1 MDVEKEVA
9 AQADVRVG
17 EGGEGAGEGE
27 GEGEEQ
33 GEEEVEEGEV
43 GEGEEEEGEEAGGE
57 EGEGAGAEG
66 GEGTAG
72 VNVEEEDEV
81 EEGEVI
87 GLTAKDAAAMDE
99 AIRLAWM
106 SDDFDDLMEL
116 VVSGHEEAKLQGMM
130 SRMMMAAAQSSG
142 GGGGDGGGGD
152 GDGDGGDGV
161 GGGGVGGEKGRMLRR
176 ILRRKRKE
184 SQLQEM
190 FGGEEA
196 KQKGGKRRRRRKGR
210 GKGRTEEVEMLLS
223 LGADKHMLPLTSSPP
238 PSAWSL
244 TTSPAPPFGLASS
257 PSPFHPT
264 GKRRTE
270 EVEMLLSLGADVT
283 LTSDEGSTALDWA
296 RKYGHEAGR
305 AEEVEMLLSLGADV
319 TLTSDE
325 GSTALDWARM
335 YGHEA
340 VCRLLERHMEALGLG
355 VPEEGEEV
363 EEGEEGEERGMDE
376 GDGMQEEKGERQG
389 EVSKADATTDA
400 VAAAAAA
407 AGAAVAV
414 PVSAE
419 AARLA
424 AQEQVALSLYQ
435 ASVDHD
441 EVDLALIHLL
451 LTRICVNAAERPAAL
466 MSSSAFASKKAQ
478 QLLKQG
484 EEKEGEEGEEE
495 DELSSLIPTYSK
507 EGREGGGAGEAG
519 GAAAGDG
526 GAGLNGPDCAIL
538 VFLPGWEEIS
548 RLRDRLLGSSVF
560 GDPTRFLILP
570 LHSKIPMP
578 DQRKVFERLGRG
590 VRKIVLTTN
599 IAETALTIDD
609 IVFVVDSGRLKEK
622 SYDAHTNVSTLQVG
636 GVGPGRGVKKIVLTT
651 NFAETALA
659 IDDVVFVVDSGRLK
673 EKSYDAHTNVSTLQ
687 RKVFERPGRGVR
699 KIVLTTNIA
708 ETALTIDDIVFVVD
722 SGRLKEKSYDAH
734 TNVSTLQEKSYDA
747 HTNVSTLQV
756 GGRGPGKGVVGGLM
770 GGLTAFQ
777 TPQNAAR
784 EGRAE
789 DGAAAVEA
797 PLKGRGGGSVG
808 SPKPLRASA
817 RAEQGGAN
825 QRCASTSF
833 HTHNPIL
840 SLPSNAPSPPQ
851 APEIK
856 RSPLEELCLQIK
868 ILDPSLDI
876 PLFLSKA
883 LEPPVPAAITN
894 AVALL
899 QDIGALDPHQSLT
912 PLGAHLGALPLHPVT
927 SKMLLHSILLDCLGP
942 ALTVAAAS
950 TYRDPFQMPIGLD
963 QKLKAI
969 AARHA
974 LGNSL
979 GGYGDHLALIA
990 AFDGWAEAKARGG
1003 ARAADGFCRGN
1014 FLSPALHRGAEEGSG
1029 TAGGAGESGGSE
1041 SIEESSRPL
1050 IVFDEIV
1057 RGEGNQTIRSCTVV
1071 RPLSLILIA
1080 SEMVVAPLGPLK
1092 AGWEEDGDGE
1102 KEEGKGE
1109 REGEGEGEG
1118 KGEREGEGKGEG
1130 VEVRKRK
1137 RRQRSQRG
1145 EGESVH
1151 GEAEAVGEG
1160 SEAVQMELGKGEEGE
1175 GAGGNT
1181 RKEGEDEE
1189 ERVEEEGE
1197 YVSGAEDEEGEEEEG
1212 PVVRPNPKSA
1222 RERRRKLQEEVMSDP
1237 GREIV
1242 IVIDR
1247 WLRFRATAMLAAQL
1261 FCLRERLA
1269 ACFATK
1275 VHDPRKPLP
1284 PLQALTL
1291 YTIASLLSFE
1301 NYLLPPPTS
1310 DSAPAGDKSAPAGP
1324 RKGAL
1329 VPGPQGPGFGA
1340 GFGGRFGR
1348 GGWGGGRG
1356 AGRGRGGFGVRGRGR
1371 GGAGFGRGGGR
1382 MGGGINTGF

>member
-1 MDVEKEVA
+1 EVVHELCRKMGFVSRSHGAVVHELCWKMGFVSRSYHSKAAAAADNGVSGGDNAGNGASPGGADTTGKAAAAADNGVSGGDNAGNGASPGGADCGGDGVWQDHPDHTEAAVITHHGISGGDNAGDRAAPSGADSGGDGVRQDHPGAAVYSRPRVGEGQALPRALHPTQTNLRYFWWVLGGSDSVAERIAAERGEKIGQTVGYQIRLESKGNRSSSLWLCTNGVLLRCLVGLSGLFPPTCTPCSPLQRLSLSFLPVPSPFTPQWPERIAAERGEGIGKTVGYQIRLESKGNRSSSLWLCTNGVLLRCLVGLSGLFPPTCTPCSPLQRLSLSFLPVPSPFTPHGSGGREVDADVLLAKMDATHIIVDEDEVHERDKFADFMLIILRDLLRLHPTLKLVLMSATLDAGLFANYFGGCPVINVPGFTYPVRSLYLEDILRITNYGNNFASGAFNKGALQAMDVEREA

-17 EGGEGAGEGE
+17 GGGEGAGEGE

-43 GEGEEEEGEEAGGE
+43 GEDDEEEGEEVGGE
-57 EGEGAGAEG
+57 KGEGAGSEG

-72 VNVEEEDEV
+72 VNGEEEDEV

-152 GDGDGGDGV
+152 GDGGATPLMV
-161 GGGGVGGEKGRMLRR
+161 
-176 ILRRKRKE
+176 
-184 SQLQEM
+184 
-190 FGGEEA
+190 A
-196 KQKGGKRRRRRKGR
+196 AGK
-210 GKGRTEEVEMLLS
+210 
-223 LGADKHMLPLTSSPP
+223 
-238 PSAWSL
+238 
-244 TTSPAPPFGLASS
+244 
-257 PSPFHPT
+257 
-264 GKRRTE
+264 
-270 EVEMLLSLGADVT
+270 
-283 LTSDEGSTALDWA
+283 
-296 RKYGHEAGR
+296 GR

-340 VCRLLERHMEALGLG
+340 VCRILERHMEALGLG
-355 VPEEGEEV
+355 MPEEGEEVFEAPQKRPQCSLGLGVLEEGGEV
-363 EEGEEGEERGMDE
+363 EEGEEGEERGMDDGE
-376 GDGMQEEKGERQG
+376 GMQEEKGERQG

-400 VAAAAAA
+400 VAAAAAAAPAAAA

-451 LTRICVNAAERPAAL
+451 LTRICVSAAERPAAL
-466 MSSSAFASKKAQ
+466 TSSSAFASRKSQ
-478 QLLKQG
+478 QMVKQG

-495 DELSSLIPTYSK
+495 DELLSLIPTYSK

-578 DQRKVFERLGRG
+578 DQRKVFERPGRG

-622 SYDAHTNVSTLQVG
+622 SYDAHTNVSTLQVCW
-636 GVGPGRGVKKIVLTT
+636 
-651 NFAETALA
+651 
-659 IDDVVFVVDSGRLK
+659 
-673 EKSYDAHTNVSTLQ
+673 VS
-687 RKVFERPGRGVR
+687 K
-699 KIVLTTNIA
+699 
-708 ETALTIDDIVFVVD
+708 
-722 SGRLKEKSYDAH
+722 
-734 TNVSTLQEKSYDA
+734 
-747 HTNVSTLQV
+747 
-756 GGRGPGKGVVGGLM
+756 
-770 GGLTAFQ
+770 
-777 TPQNAAR
+777 
-784 EGRAE
+784 
-789 DGAAAVEA
+789 
-797 PLKGRGGGSVG
+797 
-808 SPKPLRASA
+808 ASA
-817 RAEQGGAN
+817 RQRQGRAG
-825 QRCASTSF
+825 RCRPGVCF
-833 HTHNPIL
+833 HLFSRTRAG
-840 SLPSNAPSPPQ
+840 SLPEFQ

-856 RSPLEELCLQIK
+856 RTPLEELCLQIK
-868 ILDPSLDI
+868 ILNPSLDI

-974 LGNSL
+974 LGIPWAGMGIISHSL
-979 GGYGDHLALIA
+979 LRLMGGLMRRR
-990 AFDGWAEAKARGG
+990 EGG
-1003 ARAADGFCRGN
+1003 LGLQMGF
-1014 FLSPALHRGAEEGSG
+1014 
-1029 TAGGAGESGGSE
+1029 AGG
-1041 SIEESSRPL
+1041 I
-1050 IVFDEIV
+1050 
-1057 RGEGNQTIRSCTVV
+1057 SC
-1071 RPLSLILIA
+1071 
-1080 SEMVVAPLGPLK
+1080 
-1092 AGWEEDGDGE
+1092 
-1102 KEEGKGE
+1102 
-1109 REGEGEGEG
+1109 
-1118 KGEREGEGKGEG
+1118 
-1130 VEVRKRK
+1130 
-1137 RRQRSQRG
+1137 RQ
-1145 EGESVH
+1145 
-1151 GEAEAVGEG
+1151 VG
-1160 SEAVQMELGKGEEGE
+1160 
-1175 GAGGNT
+1175 
-1181 RKEGEDEE
+1181 
-1189 ERVEEEGE
+1189 
-1197 YVSGAEDEEGEEEEG
+1197 
-1212 PVVRPNPKSA
+1212 
-1222 RERRRKLQEEVMSDP
+1222 
-1237 GREIV
+1237 
-1242 IVIDR
+1242 
-1247 WLRFRATAMLAAQL
+1247 
-1261 FCLRERLA
+1261 
-1269 ACFATK
+1269 
-1275 VHDPRKPLP
+1275 
-1284 PLQALTL
+1284 
-1291 YTIASLLSFE
+1291 
-1301 NYLLPPPTS
+1301 
-1310 DSAPAGDKSAPAGP
+1310 
-1324 RKGAL
+1324 
-1329 VPGPQGPGFGA
+1329 
-1340 GFGGRFGR
+1340 
-1348 GGWGGGRG
+1348 
-1356 AGRGRGGFGVRGRGR
+1356 
-1371 GGAGFGRGGGR
+1371 
-1382 MGGGINTGF
+1382 